1 MKRRLSFISVIG
13 LVGMALLSQAG
24 IAMSEESAAVG
35 TSLPESIG
43 NAAPVPLKKDAA
55 DQAPT
60 LPPGAGLSSQTI
72 QEVPSISGRYTIG
85 GTTVMPY
92 LGAGFGGGFTSDVD
106 RSINNGRSIPADPG
120 LRGLLGQNL
129 APNEFRMGIR
139 IPF

>member
-24 IAMSEESAAVG
+24 IAMSEEPPAVG
-35 TSLPESIG
+35 TPMPEHIG
-43 NAAPVPLKKDAA
+43 KAAPVPLKKDAA

-72 QEVPSISGRYTIG
+72 QEVPSISGRYRIG

-120 LRGLLGQNL
+120 LRSVLGQNL